1 MSSSVAAGIIAGIV
15 LLLVFSIWSANRT
28 ASTAATGAEKS
39 VVVIIPK
46 DSSMLNNN
54 FEPSVIK
61 VVVGY
66 NNTVVWINQDVV
78 PHSVISDN
86 GYTDPINGKFDST
99 LDENHPFIGPNKQFA
114 FTFTEKGEYHY
125 HSEPHPWMRGTVIVM
140 SQGSA
145 TN

>member
-15 LLLVFSIWSANRT
+15 LLAVFSIWSANRT
-28 ASTAATGAEKS
+28 ASTAATGTEKS

-86 GYTDPINGKFDST
+86 SYTDPINGKFDST

-114 FTFTEKGEYHY
+114 FTFTEKGEYSY
-125 HSEPHPWMRGTVIVM
+125 HSEPHRMRGTVVVM
-140 SQGSA
+140 PQDSA
-145 TN
+145 AN